1 MEGGLL
7 AALRILLNDYTLV
20 ITSFYIISIGT
31 NMTTTIRR
39 RVTKKLKKG
48 TQFIREGEIGDSAY
62 LVKSGKLEVYTMVKN
77 SRKILATLQAGEI
90 FGEMALFNRSK
101 RTASVDASVDSE
113 VIEITREELYAKLKK
128 SDVTIRAIVEM
139 MFDRI
144 SENNRLIACH
154 RFHPEDFDIV
164 VGHLC
169 TDIAD
174 GLTKD
179 GKKEFLSEISPM
191 TQSMSKCV
199 KKHAS
204 DWNL

>member
-20 ITSFYIISIGT
+20 ITSFYIIFIGT

-101 RTASVDASVDSE
+101 RTASIDASVDSE

-128 SDVTIRAIVEM
+128 IGCD
-139 MFDRI
+139 
-144 SENNRLIACH
+144 
-154 RFHPEDFDIV
+154 HPRN
-164 VGHLC
+164 C
-169 TDIAD
+169 
-174 GLTKD
+174 
-179 GKKEFLSEISPM
+179 
-191 TQSMSKCV
+191 
-199 KKHAS
+199 
-204 DWNL
+204 